1 MLPENNFLS
10 CLSWPFWNHT
20 QQRLR
25 TGWRLILQL
34 GLFAGLTLLAGLLV
48 SPLQKWFFQL
58 SPVLGSAVQ
67 AAWLS
72 VDSTLNW
79 LLLLA
84 SLWIAARLLDRRPFR
99 AFGFHLNRQWWADF
113 AFGLLLGALLMAGIF
128 LAEYVLGW
136 VKVTGYHHSSFPSFA
151 AGVVFYIFHYVS
163 VGIQEE
169 CLSRGYWLRNLAEGF
184 HLPRWGA
191 RTALWL
197 AYILSSSIFG
207 LLHFANPNAS
217 LVSTLNLI
225 LAGFLLGLPY
235 VLTGE
240 LALSIGLHI
249 TWNFFQGVV
258 FGLPVSGLQAETSF
272 LVVQQAG
279 PEVWTGGSFGPEA
292 GLIGLLAMLAGALL
306 IIGWVRATR
315 GKAEMQTHLAVYS
328 PSPKKENH
336 VHQHPS
342 GA

>member
-34 GLFAGLTLLAGLLV
+34 GLFAGLLFLGGFLMSGIQQALFQVSLVTGSSTHAALLIIEV
-48 SPLQKWFFQL
+48 
-58 SPVLGSAVQ
+58 
-67 AAWLS
+67 
-72 VDSTLNW
+72 TLNW

-136 VKVTGYHHSSFPSFA
+136 VTVSGYRQTGFETFS
-151 AGVVFYIFHYVS
+151 AGVLFYLAQYIG

-169 CLSRGYWLRNLAEGF
+169 TLSRGYWLRNLAEGF

>member
-1 MLPENNFLS
+1 MSSQTGFISHLR
-10 CLSWPFWNHT
+10 WPFWNET
-20 QQRLR
+20 QRRLR

-34 GLFAGLTLLAGLLV
+34 GLFAGLLILGGFLV
-48 SPLQKWFFQL
+48 SAIQEALFQV
-58 SPVLGSAVQ
+58 SVVIGSSTH
-67 AAWLS
+67 AALLIIE
-72 VDSTLNW
+72 VTLNW

-99 AFGFHLNRQWWADF
+99 AFGFHLNRQWWADLG
-113 AFGLLLGALLMAGIF
+113 FGLLLGGLLMAGIF
-128 LAEYVLGW
+128 LAEYALGW
-136 VKVTGYHHSSFPSFA
+136 VKVTGYRQTGFQTFTAGLLFYA
-151 AGVVFYIFHYVS
+151 AQYLA

-169 CLSRGYWLRNLAEGF
+169 GLSRGYWLRNLAEGF
-184 HLPRWGA
+184 HLPQWGA

-225 LAGFLLGLPY
+225 IAGFLLGLPF

-258 FGLPVSGLQAETSF
+258 FGLPVSGMQPDTHF
-272 LVVQQAG
+272 LVIQQSG
-279 PEVWTGGSFGPEA
+279 PDLWTGGSFGPEA
-292 GLIGLLAMLAGALL
+292 GLIGLLTMLVGAGLILL
-306 IIGWVRATR
+306 WVKDTR
-315 GKAEMQTHLAVYS
+315 GKVEFKDELAVYS
-328 PSPKKENH
+328 PPSRK
-336 VHQHPS
+336 VTDDHPP
-342 GA
+342 ARL

>member
-1 MLPENNFLS
+1 MSSQTGFISHLK
-10 CLSWPFWNHT
+10 WPFWNET
-20 QQRLR
+20 QRRLR

-34 GLFAGLTLLAGLLV
+34 GLFAGLMLLASLVV

-72 VDSTLNW
+72 ADSTLNW
-79 LLLLA
+79 LLLLF
-84 SLWIAARLLDRRPFR
+84 SLWVAARLLDRRPFR
-99 AFGFHLNRQWWADF
+99 AYGFHLNRQWWADLG
-113 AFGLLLGALLMAGIF
+113 FGLLLGALLMAGIF
-128 LAEYVLGW
+128 LAEYSLGW
-136 VKVTGYHHSSFPSFA
+136 VRVTGYRQSSFPSFT

-184 HLPRWGA
+184 HLPKGGA

-207 LLHFANPNAS
+207 LLHLGNPHAS

-225 LAGFLLGLPY
+225 LAGFLLGLPL

-258 FGLPVSGLQAETSF
+258 FDLPVSGVGSAVSF
-272 LVVQQAG
+272 LVVDQAG
-279 PEVWTGGSFGPEA
+279 PDLWTGGSFGPEA
-292 GLIGLLAMLAGALL
+292 GLIGLLAMLAGAGLILL
-306 IIGWVRATR
+306 WVKATR
-315 GKAEMQTHLAVYS
+315 GKVEFKDELAVYS
-328 PSPKKENH
+328 PPSRK
-336 VHQHPS
+336 VTDDHPP
-342 GA
+342 ARL